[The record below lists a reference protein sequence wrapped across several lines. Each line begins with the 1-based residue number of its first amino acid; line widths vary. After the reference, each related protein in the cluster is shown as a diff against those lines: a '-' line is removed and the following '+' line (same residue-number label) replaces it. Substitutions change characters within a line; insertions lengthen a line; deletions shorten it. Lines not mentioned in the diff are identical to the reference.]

1 MGKLTEIEDSDKAE
15 KEKEKGTETR
25 DKRDVAITGAP
36 RHRR

>member
-1 MGKLTEIEDSDKAE
+1 MGKLTEIKEGDKAE
-15 KEKEKGTETR
+15 KEKEKGIETG